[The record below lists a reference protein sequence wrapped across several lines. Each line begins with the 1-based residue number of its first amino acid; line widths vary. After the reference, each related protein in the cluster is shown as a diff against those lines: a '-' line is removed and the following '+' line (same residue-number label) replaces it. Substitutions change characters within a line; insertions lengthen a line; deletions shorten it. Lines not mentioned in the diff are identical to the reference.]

1 MTSLIAG
8 VLASSDGSSG
18 GSILSL
24 LFLPGL
30 VVLLY
35 FVMIRPQ
42 RRRMRQQAEA
52 QANLQSALGI
62 GSEVVTVA
70 GIHGTVTGEDGDD
83 VLWLEIDD
91 DVQVR
96 IDRAAIQRVV
106 NADEHDDADAEDDD
120 ADAADDQ
127 HDADDDTTSARPAD

>member
-8 VLASSDGSSG
+8 ILASSEGSSG

-52 QANLQSALGI
+52 QATLQSSLGV

-96 IDRAAIQRVV
+96 IDRAAIQRIV
-106 NADEHDDADAEDDD
+106 NDTADDTADEAD
-120 ADAADDQ
+120 DAADDES
-127 HDADDDTTSARPAD
+127 DAAASAD